1 MDSRVVASTDAP
13 ITGSHAA
20 RDNASCEGHIGPQHG
35 ACNQNRGDTQ
45 SCNQSPV
52 GTREDAASTKAS
64 TNRCPDQP
72 RLQGHRPHELCGVHR
87 PQHDPHCM
95 ATPSP
100 LPPMDCAPPQKWYF
114 TPRCLSGV
122 SSTLTGSRNLPVHP
136 EESQHPWSLRLSLAT
151 CSGLCWCSLT
161 FALSTGLGGGCHPR
175 TTHRPPAPTES
186 LFSLL
191 GAGPIHAPARR

>member
-45 SCNQSPV
+45 TCNQSTV

-72 RLQGHRPHELCGVHR
+72 RPQGHRPHEPVRGTSPPTRSAL
-87 PQHDPHCM
+87 HDH
-95 ATPSP
+95 ATPF
-100 LPPMDCAPPQKWYF
+100 PPMDCAPPQKWYL
-114 TPRCLSGV
+114 TPRGLSGV
-122 SSTLTGSRNLPVHP
+122 SSTLTGSRNLPAHP
-136 EESQHPWSLRLSLAT
+136 EESQHPWSLRLSRFVLVFTDICTFNRARW
-151 CSGLCWCSLT
+151 GLS
-161 FALSTGLGGGCHPR
+161 
-175 TTHRPPAPTES
+175 PPYHAPTTC
-186 LFSLL
+186 
-191 GAGPIHAPARR
+191 PY

>member
-1 MDSRVVASTDAP
+1 MPRSRGHTPHVTTRHVKGTSAP
-13 ITGSHAA
+13 NTVLVTRTEAT
-20 RDNASCEGHIGPQHG
+20 R
-35 ACNQNRGDTQ
+35 
-45 SCNQSPV
+45 SPV
-52 GTREDAASTKAS
+52 TNHLWGRGRTQPAQRRVRIDALISRGYRGT
-64 TNRCPDQP
+64 
-72 RLQGHRPHELCGVHR
+72 GHTSLCGAHR

-100 LPPMDCAPPQKWYF
+100 LPLMDCAPQQTWDF
-114 TPRCLSGV
+114 TPRGLSGV

-136 EESQHPWSLRLSLAT
+136 EESQHPSA
-151 CSGLCWCSLT
+151 LCWCSLT